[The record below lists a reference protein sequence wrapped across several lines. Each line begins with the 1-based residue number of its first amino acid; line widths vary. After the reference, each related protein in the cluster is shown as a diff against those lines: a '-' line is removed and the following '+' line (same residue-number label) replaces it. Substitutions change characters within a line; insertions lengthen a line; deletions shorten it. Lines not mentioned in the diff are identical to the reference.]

1 MTKINVGVQA
11 MMLKGKFDELGAYDT
26 LKKVH
31 ELGYGSVEIS
41 QIPMNAANVDAM
53 RRAQDDFGIKIA
65 AVSAGVAPNG
75 PMPQETIATHFDKIV
90 ADCKALDCNFVRIGM
105 LPFGC
110 MASLDEVLH
119 FCRMANV
126 AAQKLADQGI
136 KLYYHNH
143 HIEFTKYDGQYLLD
157 IIRDTTRYMG
167 FELDIHWIQ
176 RGGENPV
183 AFIRKYAGRIRL
195 LHLKDYRIGTF
206 RMPEKFDPQ
215 TFAQAFSSVV
225 EFAEVGEGSLPIA
238 ECIQAGLEGGSEYF
252 LIEQDDTYGRD
263 PFESL
268 RISRDNLFS
277 MGYRDWF
284 ER

>member
-143 HIEFTKYDGQYLLD
+143 HIEFQRFEGKLLLD
-157 IIRDTTRYMG
+157 IIRENADKLG
-167 FELDIHWIQ
+167 FELDVHWIH
-176 RGGENPV
+176 RGGCDPV
-183 AFIRKYAGRIRL
+183 KVIADYAGKVDLI
-195 LHLKDYRIGTF
+195 HLKDYRIGHI
-206 RMPEKFDPQ
+206 PQ
-215 TFAQAFSSVV
+215 EAFGMMAKGDFKGFMQAFNDVV
-225 EFAEVGEGSLPIA
+225 QFAEVGEGTLDMDAIIKQSLA
-238 ECIQAGLEGGSEYF
+238 SGA
-252 LIEQDDTYGRD
+252 
-263 PFESL
+263 
-268 RISRDNLFS
+268 
-277 MGYRDWF
+277 
-284 ER
+284 